1 MEVMIRRD
9 ILNWDRMLENIKYVV
24 EDDTIQ
30 QKV

>member
-30 QKV
+30 